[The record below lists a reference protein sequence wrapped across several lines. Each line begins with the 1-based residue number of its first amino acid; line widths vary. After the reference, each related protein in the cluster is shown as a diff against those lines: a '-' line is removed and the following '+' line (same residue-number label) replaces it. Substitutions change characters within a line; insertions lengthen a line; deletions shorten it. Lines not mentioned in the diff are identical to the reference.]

1 MLYKRD
7 DTMKRRM
14 ARPRAEQ
21 AIVAPPGRSGF
32 ESWIGLA
39 FVVLL
44 AFTLRFVH
52 VWQMQGTLFLTLLM
66 GDSKGYDVW
75 AQQIAAG
82 EWMGREVFY
91 QAPLYPYLLAAIFGV
106 FGHDLLV
113 ARLVQ
118 AALGAASCGLLGY
131 AAGRLFGHR
140 IGVIAGVMLA
150 VYPPAIFFDGLIQK
164 SVLDV
169 FFMCLALALCAHI
182 LNAGASMRQWIAVGI
197 AMGALSLTRENAVL
211 LAAVIAC
218 WAYRASG
225 VRAVVVFVMGV
236 MVMVAPV
243 ALRNYAVSGE
253 WHLTTSQFGSNLYIG
268 NNPKSDGSYM
278 SLREGRGSPEFER
291 VDATQ
296 LAEKATARSLTPAE
310 VSRFWTTQTLR
321 HIQTQPWDW
330 LRLLLRKMRL
340 LVSRTEIID
349 TESQESHA
357 EYSLVLRFLSP
368 IWHFG
373 VLLPIAVFGMFIAT
387 PDRRRLWPFYAMTVV
402 YAVSV
407 VLFFVV
413 ARYRLPLVPLLMLFA
428 AVAVERLASLLAH
441 RKGPENPRIRWALA
455 VVAAVFVAVLA
466 AWPDY
471 SAADQ
476 QAITE
481 NNLGVALQESS
492 RPAEAIDHY
501 RRAIAYK
508 PGYAPALT
516 NLGTALRAVG
526 RVDEAVAVY
535 GQVLEHDSSRATTHL
550 NLGNALMTQGR
561 KTEAI
566 AAFREAVRLDPT
578 THARESLANALYDD
592 ASTAIEGGDLERA
605 IKQLREA
612 IGLKP
617 GYADAHN
624 NLGIALASG
633 GRIEDAMG
641 EWEKAV
647 RLNPKL
653 DDARQN
659 LERARRMK

>member
-1 MLYKRD
+1 
-7 DTMKRRM
+7 M

-44 AFTLRFVH
+44 ALTLRLVH
-52 VWQMQGTLFLTLLM
+52 VWQMRDTLFLTLLM
-66 GDSKGYDVW
+66 GDSKGYDAW

-82 EWMGREVFY
+82 DWMGREVFY

-118 AALGAASCGLLGY
+118 AAIGAASCGLLGY
-131 AAGRLFGHR
+131 AAARLFGHR
-140 IGVIAGVMLA
+140 VGVIAGVMLA

-169 FFMCLALALCAHI
+169 FFLCLALALCAHI
-182 LNAGASMRQWIAVGI
+182 MTGGASMRQWIAVGVV
-197 AMGALSLTRENAVL
+197 MGALSLTRENALL

-225 VRAVVVFVMGV
+225 VRAVAVFAIGV

-243 ALRNYAVSGE
+243 ALRNYGVSGE

-310 VSRFWTTQTLR
+310 VSRYWTTQTLR
-321 HIQTQPWDW
+321 YVQTQPGDW

-368 IWHFG
+368 VWHFG
-373 VLLPIAVFGMFIAT
+373 VLLPIAVFGMFIAM
-387 PDRRRLWPFYAMTVV
+387 PDRRRLWPLYAMTAV

-428 AVAVERLASLLAH
+428 AVTVERLASLVAH
-441 RKGPENPRIRWALA
+441 RRVPVNPRIRWAPAA
-455 VVAAVFVAVLA
+455 VAVVFVAVLA
-466 AWPDY
+466 AWPAY

-476 QAITE
+476 LAITE
-481 NNLGVALQESS
+481 NNLGAALQEGG
-492 RPAEAIDHY
+492 RPAEAIEHY
-501 RRAIAYK
+501 RRAIAYR
-508 PGYAPALT
+508 PGYAPALA

-526 RVDEAVAVY
+526 RVDEAVAIY
-535 GQVLEHDSSRATTHL
+535 SQVLEHDSARATTHL

-561 KTEAI
+561 MTEAI
-566 AAFREAVRLDPT
+566 AAFREALRLDPT

-592 ASTAIEGGDLERA
+592 ATTAIESGDVERA

-612 IGLKP
+612 IELKP
-617 GYADAHN
+617 GYAAAHN
-624 NLGIALASG
+624 NLGIALASQG
-633 GRIEDAMG
+633 
-641 EWEKAV
+641 
-647 RLNPKL
+647 LH
-653 DDARQN
+653 Q
-659 LERARRMK
+659 RRDRRVGSRVAS